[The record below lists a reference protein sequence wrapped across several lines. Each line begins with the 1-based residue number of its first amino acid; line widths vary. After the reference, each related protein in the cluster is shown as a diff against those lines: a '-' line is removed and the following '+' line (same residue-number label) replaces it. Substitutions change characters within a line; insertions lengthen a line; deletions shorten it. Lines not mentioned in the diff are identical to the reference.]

1 MEAERLLGDS
11 VEAAAPARDPVTVV
25 DALTD
30 LARLAATTGC
40 LHRAAVLLGNAWAA
54 GEGSFGVTPW
64 LSAPQAE
71 LVSQL
76 RTSLGVQACDVAIAT
91 GRGADHSVALSTT

>member
-30 LARLAATTGC
+30 LARLAATTGR

-64 LSAPQAE
+64 PSAPRAE
-71 LVSQL
+71 LVVNCARRRAYRHAMSRL
-76 RTSLGVQACDVAIAT
+76 RPA
-91 GRGADHSVALSTT
+91 VALTIQWP